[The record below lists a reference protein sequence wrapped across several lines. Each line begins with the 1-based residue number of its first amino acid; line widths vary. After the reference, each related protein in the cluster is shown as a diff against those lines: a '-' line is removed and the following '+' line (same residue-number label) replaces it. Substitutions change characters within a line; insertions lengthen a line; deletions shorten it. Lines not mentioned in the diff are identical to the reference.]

1 MDTASASASTSTST
15 TTSKSKRKLFGTLF
29 SHFQVEL
36 FLFVFI
42 FSIAVEDVT
51 VTLLAQDKFC
61 MARFNRSDLCANLS
75 KIQAPKPG
83 NEDGDNVDS
92 VDGGFDGED
101 LLPLLHAKDEILQQV
116 TTFNFYQS
124 VIYTVPVIFSSM
136 FLSGWADRH
145 RSSTKTLLC
154 LTALAAALESI
165 VVLICAVYFDSS
177 KSSFG
182 WSFRNRSLDFL
193 VKVFV
198 CVCVGTSS
206 TTGPSVLEGKSCK
219 QKIEIF

>member
-1 MDTASASASTSTST
+1 MDIASSASTST
-15 TTSKSKRKLFGTLF
+15 TTSKSKLFGTLF

-92 VDGGFDGED
+92 VDGGFDGGDGED

-165 VVLICAVYFDSS
+165 VVLVCAVYFDSS

-182 WSFRNRSLDFL
+182 
-193 VKVFV
+193 
-198 CVCVGTSS
+198 G
-206 TTGPSVLEGKSCK
+206 VLE
-219 QKIEIF
+219 IEV

>member
-1 MDTASASASTSTST
+1 MDTASSASTSTT
-15 TTSKSKRKLFGTLF
+15 TTSKRKLFGTLF

-61 MARFNRSDLCANLS
+61 MARFNRSGLCANLS

-83 NEDGDNVDS
+83 GEDNGDN

-165 VVLICAVYFDSS
+165 VVLVCAVYFDSS
-177 KSSFG
+177 KSSFDG
-182 WSFRNRSLDFL
+182 GRSFRN
-193 VKVFV
+193 
-198 CVCVGTSS
+198 
-206 TTGPSVLEGKSCK
+206 
-219 QKIEIF
+219 